1 MICRN
6 CGSHVPDNQFA
17 CDNCGT
23 VTKIVRDVPASD
35 KMTALPMRW
44 FKVLIY
50 FVLFAT
56 AALYIYEG
64 VNIILGGQYS
74 QPAAVVRAEFEGLT
88 RIDIIFAVG
97 SFVLAGIAIFARF
110 ALAAFRS
117 EAIGALNIVYAL
129 NMALIMFYVVSILL
143 VTNGEVLDVVTLFH
157 IPFDLTMIAVNSAY
171 FKKREKLF
179 TN

>member
-23 VTKIVRDVPASD
+23 LTKEVRDIPKSAVQ
-35 KMTALPMRW
+35 TALPMRW
-44 FKVLIY
+44 FKFLIY

-64 VNIILGGQYS
+64 VNVLLGGQYAV
-74 QPAAVVRAEFEGLT
+74 PAIEAREAFPGLAK
-88 RIDIIFAVG
+88 IDIFYAIGSIF
-97 SFVLAGIAIFARF
+97 LAGFAIFARF
-110 ALAAFRS
+110 GLAAYRS
-117 EAIGALNIVYAL
+117 VGLGSLNIVYAL
-129 NMALIMFYVVSILL
+129 NMALVMFYVIAVLM
-143 VTNGEVLDVVTLFH
+143 VTNGEALDTVTLFH
-157 IPFDLTMIAVNSAY
+157 IPFDLVMIAVNSAY

-179 TN
+179 VN